1 MTKNTF
7 DELFDTE
14 NIQLEK
20 LNEIVQKTIEEE
32 KFISDKLLE
41 FEDKNISFSSKV
53 ADKVSA
59 FGGSWRF
66 IISFGLFMIIWMTA
80 NIYLLSRP
88 FDPFPFILLNL
99 ILSAIAA
106 VQAPIIMMSQNR
118 KEEKDRQRSVNDYM
132 VNLKAEI
139 EIRNL
144 HRKLDLLMTEQMKTL
159 FEIQK
164 VQMEMMQE
172 IKTHLKI
179 SDLKK

>member
-1 MTKNTF
+1 MTSNKLE
-7 DELFDTE
+7 DLFDTE

-41 FEDKNISFSSKV
+41 FEDKKISFSSKV

-99 ILSAIAA
+99 ILSAIAS
-106 VQAPIIMMSQNR
+106 VQAPVIMMSQNR

-144 HRKLDLLMTEQMKTL
+144 HKKLDLLMTEQMKTL

-179 SDLKK
+179 TDLK